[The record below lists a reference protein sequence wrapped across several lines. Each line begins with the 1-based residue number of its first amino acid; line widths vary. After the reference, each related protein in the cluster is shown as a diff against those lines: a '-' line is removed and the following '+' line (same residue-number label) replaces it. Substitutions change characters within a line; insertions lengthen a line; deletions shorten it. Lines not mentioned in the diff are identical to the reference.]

1 MSTNVAVR
9 SDYGKLTS
17 EVRCCSAGL
26 FNSREKTASKS
37 KKITHLDY
45 LDRTRD
51 QTSSVPPLSHA
62 TMESLAL
69 VTMEGKFWFLDP
81 ERTTSFQRDH
91 RSNCGEHL
99 KCNGTRD
106 VQASVPNR
114 T

>member
-9 SDYGKLTS
+9 SVYDKLTS
-17 EVRCCSAGL
+17 EVRCCSASL

-69 VTMEGKFWFLDP
+69 VTTCMEGKFWFLDP
-81 ERTTSFQRDH
+81 NEPLA
-91 RSNCGEHL
+91 SNVTIDLTVE
-99 KCNGTRD
+99 
-106 VQASVPNR
+106 SI
-114 T
+114 